1 MSGHAQFNFE
11 SIVVAGQDDETSG
24 SSGRIRAPATIAA
37 LHREERPLHL
47 QINTPPLLDSQP
59 LAQHVQSLQQ
69 QLQEYVDALPAA
81 TGMPSVRGLTV
92 VSPCVAALDDTVGNL
107 VARLPNLRELML
119 GCVCLRDD
127 DDEEATSRGQ
137 GYLGQW
143 TMRVYHAHSYCGLAR
158 TVLASCANLAHL
170 THLDMSH
177 VAIVT
182 PEEDVSALVDAVCGL
197 RHLGTLRLRRR
208 LDLKDLKKLCASL
221 HGLSD
226 LSVPG
231 LSFNKHSS
239 LERAPHK
246 AILKQFRFP
255 SIQDLS
261 HPAHVGVLT
270 DGNTMI
276 VPTYLSLPDW
286 ILPCFPNL
294 HRATGVIVHVTDG
307 AEVSD
312 AARAG
317 LACLSS
323 WDATSAWVLGGA
335 VVEGLLQRDTEL
347 KGVSRVMF
355 ESTYTYTHKLEDSE
369 EARTRFAELLPDLRI
384 LELHEL
390 DDLFLMPAWLPQAAP
405 RLERLVLRNYS
416 QAWNPT
422 WPGCTSPTSALRGV
436 LLAVTSAA
444 SPANLACIQV
454 VLQMKRES
462 HTWSHCYAAKLKG
475 LVQEADQANAR
486 LAHAGSALRVEV
498 HRALH
503 ELF

>member
-1 MSGHAQFNFE
+1 MSGHAEFNFE
-11 SIVVAGQDDETSG
+11 SFPVTGSEDESSQIQ
-24 SSGRIRAPATIAA
+24 SSGRAPATIAA
-37 LHREERPLHL
+37 LHCEEQPQHL
-47 QINTPPLLDSQP
+47 QINTPPLYSQP
-59 LAQHVQSLQQ
+59 LYIQSLQQ
-69 QLQEYVDALPAA
+69 QLQEYVAALPAA
-81 TGMPSVRGLTV
+81 TGVPSVRRLTV
-92 VSPCVAALDDTVGNL
+92 VCPSVCALDDMLVTL
-107 VARLPNLRELML
+107 VARLPNLRELVL
-119 GCVCLRDD
+119 GSVSPRDEDDADPVVQGTRCVH
-127 DDEEATSRGQ
+127 
-137 GYLGQW
+137 W
-143 TMRVYHAHSYCGLAR
+143 TTRCYTAHSYGRLSS

-276 VPTYLSLPDW
+276 VPGYLSLPDW

-307 AEVSD
+307 TEVSD

-323 WDATSAWVLGGA
+323 WDANSAWVLGGA
-335 VVEGLLQRDTEL
+335 VVEGLLQRDTEV

-355 ESTYTYTHKLEDSE
+355 ESTYTYTKLEDSE

-416 QAWNPT
+416 LTWNPA

-462 HTWSHCYAAKLKG
+462 HTWSHSYAAKLKG